1 MKLANVTL
9 PLTAMLFLSGN
20 CLAHASSASMLDP
33 YAYIQAPSRA
43 AREQQQPKKTKKI
56 KVKRLASKEP
66 EFLDT
71 TEKPPTSS
79 KPATVILSTDD
90 SPRASK
96 AASKE
101 RVAAKV
107 KPIEESPEK
116 EPKAEKISKKESDSD
131 NSSGFLD
138 GIKQST
144 GGIAKSTK
152 AVGSSVVSGTKSVGS
167 KIAEGFKSAGEK
179 VKDGTAAAGEKM
191 SVVPKK
197 LGEAGEKVKDGGAS
211 VGGKVASGFK
221 AAGGSL
227 AAIPKAVGGA
237 AEKVG
242 SSTGDGAKKL
252 VAAPAAGIGAIGH
265 GIGKLNP
272 FHKGSDST
280 EVADK
285 SSDKSAVATVGGDK
299 TASAVK
305 PGKAKKSTEDVAEAP
320 KAEDTSSSEVAE
332 KAPTSK
338 FPTAAEAKAISEGK
352 TLEPQSVA
360 KVEKKAP
367 KATEDDGEKIA
378 HAGVKKKLASAPK
391 AGIEA
396 TKAGIDATKEKIG
409 ALGHGIHKLNPFHK
423 GSKSD
428 PAEAQEPDNKT
439 AAKPVEQVAKPVQ
452 DATPAAEQAEQSKLG
467 ERIKMPDDDA
477 SKFAGSPAAQPH

>member
-43 AREQQQPKKTKKI
+43 EREQQPKKTKKI
-56 KVKRLASKEP
+56 KVKRLTAKEP

-71 TEKPPTSS
+71 TEKPPSSS
-79 KPATVILSTDD
+79 KPAPVILSTDD

-96 AASKE
+96 YTSSKE
-101 RVAAKV
+101 KVAAKV
-107 KPIEESPEK
+107 KPLEDPPAK

-131 NSSGFLD
+131 NAGFLD

-152 AVGSSVVSGTKSVGS
+152 AVGS

-197 LGEAGEKVKDGGAS
+197 IGEAGEKVKDGGAS

-252 VAAPAAGIGAIGH
+252 VAAPAAGFGALGH

-272 FHKGSDST
+272 FHKGSDTT
-280 EVADK
+280 EVAEK
-285 SSDKSAVATVGGDK
+285 PSGNSSDATVGGDK
-299 TASAVK
+299 TASALK
-305 PGKAKKSTEDVAEAP
+305 PVGKSKKSTEDVADSPQAEE
-320 KAEDTSSSEVAE
+320 KASSQVAE

-352 TLEPQSVA
+352 TFEPQSVA

-367 KATEDDGEKIA
+367 KSEDDSEKVA
-378 HAGVKKKLASAPK
+378 HDGVKHKFAPAPK

-396 TKAGIDATKEKIG
+396 TKAGLDATKEKFG
-409 ALGHGIHKLNPFHK
+409 AIGHGITKFNPFHK

-428 PAEAQEPDNKT
+428 AAEGQEPEAKT
-439 AAKPVEQVAKPVQ
+439 ASKSVEPAGKSLQ
-452 DATPAAEQAEQSKLG
+452 DATPASEQADQTRLG
-467 ERIKMPDDDA
+467 ERITMPDDSA
-477 SKFAGSPAAQPH
+477 SKMAAPPEAQPH